1 MSLVLDTHTDA
12 VWDAQDTEL
21 DKPTSMIIDICNFNV
36 VCMHCLYH
44 IASLVTILGPLSLL

>member
-36 VCMHCLYH
+36 VCMHCL
-44 IASLVTILGPLSLL
+44 